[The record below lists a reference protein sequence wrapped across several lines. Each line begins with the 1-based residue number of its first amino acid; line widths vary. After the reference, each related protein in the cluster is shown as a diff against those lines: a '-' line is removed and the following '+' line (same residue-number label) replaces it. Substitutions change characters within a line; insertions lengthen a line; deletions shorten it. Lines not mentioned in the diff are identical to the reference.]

1 MPESLKHKNSCQ
13 PMKVAKKRQYTLNKT
28 RYYSNNLQTSP
39 VRRNLL
45 TMLFISC
52 LLNITVL

>member
-1 MPESLKHKNSCQ
+1 MPESFKHKNSRQ

-28 RYYSNNLQTSP
+28 RYYNNNLQTSP

-45 TMLFISC
+45 TMLLISC